1 MHTSIESSL
10 VCGRIYRSKLSISA
24 RLLHLYT
31 RNKIPTQWQN
41 ADRLTDSLRSSKGAR
56 RILVRGSMPPC
67 RLRRR
72 TFWKFEEGYSRR
84 MVMINNNNN
93 NNHHQL
99 DQPVITRI
107 TSPPP
112 LFRKLLFCM
121 FSLFNFSSL
130 FPGGTADPICPYVR
144 TPCVLGLRS
153 TRHRFSW
160 SRSSVNIIKM
170 LILLRYRL
178 NLVV

>member
-31 RNKIPTQWQN
+31 RNKIPTQSQN
-41 ADRLTDSLRSSKGAR
+41 ADRLTDSLRSSKGVR

-67 RLRRR
+67 PLRRR
-72 TFWKFEEGYSRR
+72 KFWKFEEGYSRR
-84 MVMINNNNN
+84 GVMINNNNN

-107 TSPPP
+107 TSPLPP
-112 LFRKLLFCM
+112 IQKTVLCM
-121 FSLFNFSSL
+121 FSLFNFSSI
-130 FPGGTADPICPYVR
+130 FPGGDSWPHLPLCADPM
-144 TPCVLGLRS
+144 RS
-153 TRHRFSW
+153 RFAFNSTQ
-160 SRSSVNIIKM
+160 VQTIT
-170 LILLRYRL
+170 
-178 NLVV
+178 

>member
-31 RNKIPTQWQN
+31 RNKIPTQSQN
-41 ADRLTDSLRSSKGAR
+41 ADRLTDSLRSSKGVR

-72 TFWKFEEGYSRR
+72 KFWKFEEGYSRR
-84 MVMINNNNN
+84 RVMINNNNN

-112 LFRKLLFCM
+112 LFRKLFFACFRFLIFHP
-121 FSLFNFSSL
+121 FFQ
-130 FPGGTADPICPYVR
+130 GGQL
-144 TPCVLGLRS
+144 TPFAPMCGP
-153 TRHRFSW
+153 HAF
-160 SRSSVNIIKM
+160 
-170 LILLRYRL
+170 
-178 NLVV
+178 